1 MGTMSFRSDD
11 PSLNALDVDHPNIDG
26 YSAERLMFHPAYLDR
41 NHPLHARAVSDV
53 RAHFERLYGTG
64 AMPSGSSPTMSF
76 DTTTGEPIV
85 REMVA
90 PMVASGDGVADE
102 HNKVD

>member
-1 MGTMSFRSDD
+1 MTSFTFHSDD
-11 PSLNALDVDHPNIDG
+11 PSLHALDVDHPNLDG
-26 YSAERLMFHPAYLDR
+26 YTAERLMFHPAYLDR

-64 AMPSGSSPTMSF
+64 NTPSGGSQTMSF

-85 REMVA
+85 REMQA
-90 PMVASGDGVADE
+90 PMMATGDGLADE
-102 HNKVD
+102 HNKAD